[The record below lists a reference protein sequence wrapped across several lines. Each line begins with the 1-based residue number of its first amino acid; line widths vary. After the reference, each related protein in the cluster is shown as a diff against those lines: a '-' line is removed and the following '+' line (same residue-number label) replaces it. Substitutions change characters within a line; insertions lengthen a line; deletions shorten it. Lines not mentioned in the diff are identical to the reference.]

1 MKYPAEIKN
10 KILVTGGAG
19 FIGSAIAE
27 KLAQNP
33 DNYVVIVDSL
43 LTGSLKKVPESPYNN
58 LRFIKCDANDY
69 KDISSVFYAYTFD
82 YVFHYAAVVG
92 VKRTLQ
98 NPVMVLNDITGIN
111 NILSLSKNTGV
122 KRVYYSSSSEVYGE
136 PVEFPQNEETTPL
149 NSRLPYAIVK
159 NVGEAYLKSYQ
170 REYGLEY
177 TIFRFFN
184 TYGPKQ
190 SKEFVISRFL
200 MLALQNQDIT
210 IYGDGSQT
218 RTFCYINDNVDACVA
233 AFYEDKFVN
242 DVVNIGGNIEVPIVD
257 LAKIIIKV
265 TGSESKLIHLPA
277 LEEGDMTRRLPDTS
291 KMQELLSRA
300 VTPLEEGLEH
310 VIQQG
315 QFISLIK

>member
-1 MKYPAEIKN
+1 MKYPSEIKN

-19 FIGSAIAE
+19 FVGSAVAA
-27 KLAQNP
+27 KLASNP
-33 DNYVVIVDSL
+33 ENYVVIVDNL
-43 LTGSLKKVPESPYNN
+43 LTGSLKKVPESDYNN
-58 LRFIKCDANDY
+58 LRFIKCDVNDY

-98 NPVMVLNDITGIN
+98 NPVMVLDDITGIE
-111 NILSLSKNTGV
+111 NILQLSKNTGV

-136 PVEFPQNEETTPL
+136 PVEFPQNEHTTPL

-170 REYGLEY
+170 REFGLEY

-200 MLALQNQDIT
+200 SMALQNEDIT

-218 RTFCYINDNVDACVA
+218 RTFCFINDNVDACVA
-233 AFYEDKFVN
+233 AFYNDMYVN
-242 DVVNIGGNIEVPIVD
+242 DVVNIGGNIEVPIID
-257 LAKIIIKV
+257 LASIIIKV
-265 TGSESKLIHLPA
+265 TGSKSKLIHLPA

-291 KMQELLSRA
+291 KMKTLLNRD
-300 VTPLEEGLEH
+300 VTSLEEGLKE
-310 VIQQG
+310 VIQHG
-315 QFISLIK
+315 QFISLI